1 MSMMVA
7 LFWVL
12 GICVIYS
19 YFLYPV
25 VLWLMDNRQIF
36 PQVRPTTESK
46 RSNVPS
52 ISLIVTVYN
61 EEQRVRSKIDNSLL
75 LNVPGEL
82 EIIVASDCSD
92 DNTESIVEGYHQQG
106 VRLVRADQRLGKEN
120 AQRCAIKQSIGDIIV
135 FSDVATEIPVDALV
149 KMALYFDD
157 PNIGAVS
164 SEDRFKSRDGS
175 VAGEGAYVRYEMWL
189 RRKESALAGLVGLS
203 GSFFAARRTVCE
215 HWDISSPSDFNTALN
230 CANLGVRAVT
240 APDVLGF
247 YQDIQDAKKEYQR
260 KVRTVLRGISALAS
274 HAEVLNIRRYGLF
287 AFEVISHKVMR
298 WLVPW
303 FLLLFFFVSFQLSG
317 SHWFFTLVLWGQLGF
332 YGVGI
337 AAHYSESVKANAIA
351 RIIYFFIQVNVA
363 IADASIRFLSG
374 KRMTVWQPSTR

>member
-1 MSMMVA
+1 MVT
-7 LFWVL
+7 LFWFL
-12 GICVIYS
+12 GIGVVYS
-19 YFLYPV
+19 YFIYPV
-25 VLWLMDNRQIF
+25 ILWLLGNKVF
-36 PQVRPTTESK
+36 PIQEHSAPQSHGTG
-46 RSNVPS
+46 VPS

-61 EEQRVRSKIDNSLL
+61 EEKRVRSKIENSLL
-75 LNVPGEL
+75 LTVPGQL
-82 EIIVASDCSD
+82 EIIIASDCSD
-92 DNTESIVEGYHQQG
+92 DNTESIVEEYRQQG
-106 VRLVRADQRLGKEN
+106 VQLVRADQRLGKEN
-120 AQRCAIKQSIGDIIV
+120 AQRCAIEQATGDIIV
-135 FSDVATEIPVDALV
+135 FSDVATEIPPDALST
-149 KMALYFDD
+149 MASYFDD
-157 PNIGAVS
+157 PNVGAVS

-274 HAEVLNIRRYGLF
+274 HSEVLNIRRYGLF

-298 WLVPW
+298 WMVPW

-374 KRMTVWQPSTR
+374 KRMTVWQPSAR